1 MSVVTFE
8 LVMPVDV
15 PRDALW
21 AGLVDWESHGD
32 WIPTG
37 SPPRGRSSLRA
48 MAVRDSR

>member
-32 WIPTG
+32 WIPTT
-37 SPPRGRSSLRA
+37 RSQFLAGDGGQGQS
-48 MAVRDSR
+48 